1 MPKHPLNI
9 FLPAAGLGERLRP
22 ITNHL
27 PKPLL
32 PVLGRP
38 LIEIILER
46 LTAVCSGRIGI
57 NLHYKPDMIRAWA
70 RGSAYADRIEFFPE
84 STILGTGGALKNA
97 GAFLSKGP
105 FLVHNSDILLNIDFS
120 RLIETHLSSGNIA
133 TLATHDLPKFNNVVV
148 DEKGALI
155 DVENPGTSTPDP
167 KTAGEKVAYTGI
179 AVYSP
184 EILRFLPPGVSHAT
198 VAWVAAAA
206 ARQKVQTLDFTDC
219 SWNDIGTP
227 ATYAAGIL
235 DALRESGETIYLS
248 SSATCGDFESDGY
261 MVVEAKSEISG
272 GGRLRNCI
280 VLPGARVSGTHK
292 NGILGPDYSIELSES
307 EMQPTLHAAE
317 QKRVSL
323 SEPLFARY
331 FDKASSATDV
341 SNNSALRTPHS
352 ALWADAILIGLG
364 GSDRR
369 YFRVRNRSRSAV
381 LMECRPEDP
390 DYERHLVYTRFFAAH
405 TVPVPKLISTD
416 EARKAALF
424 EDLGDTS
431 LYSYM
436 KLPRSNGHIGDIYR
450 RVLDILVKL
459 HAKATENI
467 QECPLLQARIFDYDY
482 LRWETGYFLERF
494 VLGLKKIPLS
504 NTQPLD
510 DEFHR
515 LAQNVDSFPKAV
527 IHRDFQCQN
536 IMITHGSV
544 PRVIDFQGARMAPAA
559 YDIASI
565 LWDPYH
571 RLDDSVREGLIE
583 YYVRE
588 MKMAYHKG
596 AQKNPSP
603 RSSPRRGEEA
613 RDSLSPRRKEG
624 RGEGASQSAFDEK
637 TFFDSLILCRLQRH
651 MQALGAYGFLS
662 EVKGKK
668 YFLKHIPEALRLL
681 REETTLTKNEYP
693 VLYRLVQNLG

>member
-1 MPKHPLNI
+1 M
-9 FLPAAGLGERLRP
+9 
-22 ITNHL
+22 
-27 PKPLL
+27 
-32 PVLGRP
+32 LGRP

-46 LTAVCSGRIGI
+46 LTAACEGRIGI

-70 RGSAYADRIEFFPE
+70 RGTAYADRIEFFPE

-97 GAFLSKGP
+97 ETFLSKGH
-105 FLVHNSDILLNIDFS
+105 FLVHNSDILLDIDFS

-133 TLATHDLPKFNNVVV
+133 TLATHDLPKYNNVVV
-148 DEKGALI
+148 DEKGFLI
-155 DVENPGTSTPDP
+155 DVENPGTSRPDP
-167 KTAGEKVAYTGI
+167 KTTGKKVAYTGI

-184 EILRFLPPGVSHAT
+184 DILRFLPPGVSHAT
-198 VAWVAAAA
+198 IAWVAAAA
-206 ARQKVQTLDFTDC
+206 AGHSVKSLDFTGC

-248 SSATCGDFESDGY
+248 SLAALGNFESDGY
-261 MVVEAKSEISG
+261 VVVEAKSEIADST
-272 GGRLRNCI
+272 RIRNCI
-280 VLPGARVSGTHK
+280 ALPGARVSGTHK
-292 NGILGPDYSIELSES
+292 NKILGPDYSIELSEP

-323 SEPLFARY
+323 SDLLFARY
-331 FDKASSATDV
+331 FEETSSATTDEHG
-341 SNNSALRTPHS
+341 SKTLDSRWSLPRQGPSRGGNDSINSTLRKQPALESTYRGHS
-352 ALWADAILIGLG
+352 ALWANAILIGLG

-369 YFRVRNRSRSAV
+369 YFRVRNATRTAV
-381 LMECRPEDP
+381 LMECRPDDP
-390 DYERHLVYTRFFAAH
+390 DYERHLVYTRFFASH
-405 TVPVPKLISTD
+405 TVPVPAIISTD
-416 EARKAALF
+416 EPRKAALF

-436 KLPRSNGHIGDIYR
+436 KLPRSNGHIGDMYR

-459 HAKATENI
+459 HANATENI
-467 QECPLLQARIFDYDY
+467 NECPLLRARIFDYDY

-494 VLGLKKIPLS
+494 VLGLKKTPLKS
-504 NTQPLD
+504 RKPLD
-510 DEFHR
+510 DEFHH
-515 LAQNVDSFPKAV
+515 LAQTVDAFPKGV

-536 IMITHGSV
+536 IMITRGGV

-571 RLDDSVREGLIE
+571 RLDDSVREGLIDH
-583 YYVRE
+583 YVSE
-588 MKMAYHKG
+588 MKKTS
-596 AQKNPSP
+596 KKFS
-603 RSSPRRGEEA
+603 
-613 RDSLSPRRKEG
+613 
-624 RGEGASQSAFDEK
+624 EK
-637 TFFDSLILCRLQRH
+637 TFADSLILCRLQRH

-668 YFLKHIPEALRLL
+668 YFLKHVPEALRLL
-681 REETTLTKNEYP
+681 REESSEESDEYP
-693 VLYRLVQNLG
+693 ELYRLVQDLG